1 MKTRKEIRKML
12 LDKEITFYDVLI
24 CFVKLKKINSK
35 SKIEEFLSE
44 IDDMLSNQ

>member
-12 LDKEITFYDVLI
+12 LDKGISFWDVLY
-24 CFVKLKKINSK
+24 CFMKIKKINSK